1 MSVIFVLTISVMLQL
16 AAVVMSL
23 RLMRAFGGRLVWLTL
38 AAAISLMSI
47 RRMVSLGKAINE
59 YPAPTNSLDA
69 ELIALIIS
77 ALILVAISSMR
88 PLIEAIKRS
97 QKKLDEQTRRNQII
111 LQSNPDGFL
120 VTDLDG
126 YMQEVNKSF
135 ATISGYEPDELLLR
149 RLDKLINLKIAGK
162 DNWLKQLPIHNV
174 NRFESVLTTKDNK
187 QVDVAVTAK
196 CVEFEEHKFI
206 YVFVRDI
213 SESKKAQQALSE
225 EKERAQVTLESIGD
239 GVVTTDIFGYV
250 QYLNPVAEELIGI
263 SEKDIVGK
271 LLVNHLMLFDEHNPQ
286 DVINP
291 ISNCLENNKSYVL
304 SDHKLFSVNAKEN
317 YSVDVVVSPL
327 HDGNGD
333 VIGAVLVIHN
343 TTELK
348 SLAETLSYQ
357 ATHDA
362 LTGLINRREFENRLE
377 AALKSAKSNKQ
388 EHAMCYLDL
397 DQFKLVNDTCGHIA
411 GDELLKQL
419 TQLLHNAI
427 RETDTLARLGG
438 DEFGV
443 LLESCNMEQARRVV
457 DAIFNEISEYRFQ
470 WEGRVFEIGLSI
482 GLVPITSDSGGLTDV
497 LSSADSACYIAKE
510 NGRNCMHMYVPN
522 DAAIEQRRG
531 QMEWVQRLQQALD
544 NHHFELYCQSIK
556 PVNGNPGV
564 PHVEVLLRMKSEDGG
579 LISPNEFL
587 PAAERY
593 HMMPSIDRW
602 VLREVFECLKRHETN
617 RNELVDM
624 VAVNLSGQS
633 MGDEEFLGYVLKL
646 FEQYKVPGKQVCFE
660 VTETSVIS
668 NITYA
673 RNFISVMKNFGCRF
687 ALDDFGSGLS
697 SFQYLKDLD
706 VDFIKIDGSFIRSMT
721 YNDNSYNMVT
731 SINHIGHVMGL
742 KTIAEFVENDEI
754 SSLLEDIG
762 VDYIQGYFVDK
773 PHPIDVAVAANCK
786 IAVN

>member
-1 MSVIFVLTISVMLQL
+1 MSVIIVLSISVLLQL
-16 AAVVMSL
+16 AAVVASL

-38 AAAISLMSI
+38 AAAILLMSI
-47 RRMVSLGKAINE
+47 RRMISLGKAISE

-77 ALILVAISSMR
+77 TLILVAITSMR
-88 PLIEAIKRS
+88 PLIEAIRQS
-97 QKKLDEQTRRNQII
+97 RKKLDEQTQRNRII
-111 LQSNPDGFL
+111 LQSSPDGFL
-120 VTDLDG
+120 ITDLDG
-126 YMQEVNKSF
+126 YMQEVNLSF
-135 ATISGYEPDELLLR
+135 AKICGYQQDELLLR
-149 RLDKLINLKIAGK
+149 RLDQFLNLKIAGK
-162 DNWLKQLPIHNV
+162 DNWLNQLPV
-174 NRFESVLTTKDNK
+174 LDVVRFESVLTTKDK
-187 QVDVAVTAK
+187 QQVDVAVTAK
-196 CVEFEEHKFI
+196 YVEVEEHKFI
-206 YVFVRDI
+206 YIFIRDI
-213 SESKKAQQALSE
+213 SESKKTQLELSE
-225 EKERAQVTLESIGD
+225 QKEHAQVTLESIGD
-239 GVVTTDIFGYV
+239 GVITTDLFGYI
-250 QYLNPVAEELIGI
+250 QYLNPIAEELIGVRESDVI
-263 SEKDIVGK
+263 GK
-271 LLVNHLMLFDEHNPQ
+271 LLINHLLLFDERHP
-286 DVINP
+286 DEVINP
-291 ISNCLENNKSYVL
+291 IVNCLENNKSYVL
-304 SDHKLFSVNAKEN
+304 TDHKLFSNNAAN
-317 YSVDVVVSPL
+317 SYSVEVVVSPL
-327 HDGNGD
+327 HNAGGD

-377 AALKSAKSNKQ
+377 SVLHTSKTENR

-438 DEFGV
+438 DEFGI
-443 LLESCNMEQARRVV
+443 LLESCSLDQAKR
-457 DAIFNEISEYRFQ
+457 AIDSIFEEIAEYRFQ
-470 WEGRVFEIGLSI
+470 WEGKVFEIGLSI
-482 GLVPITSDSGGLTDV
+482 GLVPITRDCGSLTDV

-544 NHHFELYCQSIK
+544 NNRFELFCQTIR
-556 PVNGNPGV
+556 PINDNHGV
-564 PHVEVLLRMKSEDGG
+564 PHIEVLLRMKGENDET
-579 LISPNEFL
+579 IMPNEFL

-593 HMMPSIDRW
+593 NMMPSIDRW
-602 VLREVFECLKRHETN
+602 VIKEVFGCLERHKTN
-617 RNELVDM
+617 RNENIDM

-633 MGDEEFLGYVLKL
+633 VSDESFLSYVMSL
-646 FEQYKVPGKQVCFE
+646 FDQYQVPGSQICFE
-660 VTETSVIS
+660 FTETAVIS
-668 NITYA
+668 NIAYA
-673 RNFISVMKNFGCRF
+673 RNFISILKHRGCRF

-706 VDFIKIDGSFIRSMT
+706 VDFIKIDGSFIRSMP

-742 KTIAEFVENDEI
+742 KTIAEFVESEEI
-754 SSLLEDIG
+754 SSMLEDVG
-762 VDYIQGYFVDK
+762 VDFIQGYLVDK
-773 PHPIDVAVAANCK
+773 PHPIDSALGARSVEAV
-786 IAVN
+786 

>member
-1 MSVIFVLTISVMLQL
+1 M
-16 AAVVMSL
+16 
-23 RLMRAFGGRLVWLTL
+23 
-38 AAAISLMSI
+38 
-47 RRMVSLGKAINE
+47 
-59 YPAPTNSLDA
+59 
-69 ELIALIIS
+69 
-77 ALILVAISSMR
+77 
-88 PLIEAIKRS
+88 
-97 QKKLDEQTRRNQII
+97 
-111 LQSNPDGFL
+111 QSNPDGFL
-120 VTDLDG
+120 VIDLEG

-135 ATISGYEPDELLLR
+135 AKISGYEQDELLLR
-149 RLDKLINLKIAGK
+149 RLGTLLNLKVAGK
-162 DNWLKQLPIHNV
+162 NNWLKQLPIHNV
-174 NRFESVLTTKDNK
+174 VRFESVLTTKDDK
-187 QVDVAVTAK
+187 HVDVAVTAK

-213 SESKKAQQALSE
+213 SESKKARQALSE

-239 GVVTTDIFGYV
+239 GVITTDIFGYV
-250 QYLNPVAEELIGI
+250 QYLNPVAEDLIGI
-263 SEKDIVGK
+263 SEKEIVGK
-271 LLVNHLMLFDEHNPQ
+271 LLVNHLMLFDEHQP
-286 DVINP
+286 DEVINP
-291 ISNCLENNKSYVL
+291 ISNCIENNKNYVL
-304 SDHKLFSVNAKEN
+304 SEHKLFSANADNN

-327 HDGNGD
+327 HDDKGD
-333 VIGAVLVIHN
+333 VVGAVLVIHN

-362 LTGLINRREFENRLE
+362 LTGLINRREFESRLE
-377 AALKSAKSNKQ
+377 EALSSAKRYNHQ
-388 EHAMCYLDL
+388 HAMCYLDL

-411 GDELLKQL
+411 GDELLRQL

-443 LLESCNMEQARRVV
+443 LLESCSMEQAKRAV
-457 DAIFNEISEYRFQ
+457 DAIFHEINEYRFQ
-470 WEGRVFEIGLSI
+470 WEGRVFDIGLSI
-482 GLVPITSDSGGLTDV
+482 GLVPITSCSGSLTDV
-497 LSSADSACYIAKE
+497 LSSADSACYIAKD

-544 NHHFELYCQSIK
+544 NNYFELYCQSIK
-556 PVNGNPGV
+556 PVNGNKDA
-564 PHVEVLLRMKSEDGG
+564 PHLEVLLRMQSDDGEI
-579 LISPNEFL
+579 ISPGEFL

-602 VLREVFECLKRHETN
+602 VLREVFECLKCHEGN
-617 RNELVDM
+617 RNKLVDI

-633 MGDEEFLGYVLKL
+633 MGDEEFLSYVRGL
-646 FEQYKVPGKQVCFE
+646 FDQYGVPGKQICFE

-706 VDFIKIDGSFIRSMT
+706 VDFIKIDGSFIRSMP

-754 SSLLEDIG
+754 STLLEDIG
-762 VDYIQGYFVDK
+762 VDYIQGYYVDE
-773 PHPIDVAVAANCK
+773 PHPIDVAVRASAEN
-786 IAVN
+786 AVV